1 MMIMKASTD
10 SASTVTSDG
19 FLEDLEKKVQ
29 SAIESREA
37 KDIAIVQLEVQFA
50 MLQYLQR
57 LDWKLWEFYN
67 KFVI

>member
-1 MMIMKASTD
+1 MTDRSDIASIQGD
-10 SASTVTSDG
+10 A
-19 FLEDLEKKVQ
+19 FIEQLREKIDK
-29 SAIESREA
+29 AIESREA
-37 KDIAIVQLEVQFA
+37 EDITIVQLEVQFA

>member
-1 MMIMKASTD
+1 MIMKASTD

-29 SAIESREA
+29 SREA
-37 KDIAIVQLEVQFA
+37 EDITIVQLEVQFA

-57 LDWKLWEFYN
+57 LDWKLWELYN
-67 KFVI
+67 KFGI